1 KAMTQVQVKR
11 RPWHGIIPESE
22 ISIYQKAGWG
32 APAGVGKRPA
42 LLVIDVQYRSMSYAP
57 MPIEQAIESMPTS
70 CGEYGCHPVPLI
82 ARLLDVFH
90 ELAAPVIYPYV
101 SPKQPHVRGQ
111 FVTKVPKVMSVA
123 RSV

>member
-1 KAMTQVQVKR
+1 QVKR

-70 CGEYGCHPVPLI
+70 CGEYGWHAVPHI
-82 ARLLDVFH
+82 ARLHDVFH
-90 ELAAPVIYPYV
+90 EVGAPVIYPYV
-101 SPKQPHVRGQ
+101 APKLSHDRRQ
-111 FVTKVPKVMSVA
+111 FASKVSKVLFV
-123 RSV
+123 